1 MTFENENPFA
11 LRSTLEYE
19 MPDFTRINDESY
31 LPAFHAGCEDHLH
44 EVHEIIKQEE
54 VTFENT
60 IVALERSGQML
71 TRVLTVFYNK
81 SSSDTTDRLD
91 EIEEEIAPKLSA
103 HMDAIR
109 LNQALFGRIK
119 ELYSNRDSL
128 ELNNEDAWLLER
140 YYMDFTHAGAH
151 LTDAQREELT
161 NLNEELSKLETQ
173 FGKNLL
179 TDTNDLGVV
188 VDDVAELDGLSE
200 NEIAACA
207 AAAKARGLEGKWLVG
222 MVNFTGHPLLS
233 SMKNRGL
240 RERVMKNS
248 LLKGARSNDNDNRP
262 VILQIIK
269 LRAKRAEL
277 FGVKAHAE
285 HVLQDR
291 NAQNPEN
298 VHKMLKQ
305 IAPAAVRNAKL
316 EGADLQ
322 KTIDADFERQA
333 KAVLEEIFT
342 DLDQDVVGAM
352 QALAANGDGSTKT
365 LEEIAAVYGVSP
377 ARVAEIRNKTAADV
391 SAATQ
396 TKNGLPFTLESWDW
410 DFYTEAVRLEKYNL
424 DTSAMR
430 PYFELE
436 RVLQDGVFF
445 AANKLFGISFKERKD
460 IVTYHPDAR
469 AFEVFNEDGSKLA
482 LFIGDFYTRD
492 SKRGG
497 AWMNNL
503 VDQNHL
509 LGQLPVVVNNLN
521 VPKPPAGQPTLL
533 TYDEITTLF
542 HEFGHTLHGILS
554 DVKYPRFS
562 GTSVERDFVEFPS
575 QVNEMWLTWP
585 EVLDNYAKHY
595 ETGEKIPQEWVDNLK
610 ASAAFNE
617 GHATT
622 AYLAAA
628 ILDLAWHSLDADA
641 TVADVEEF
649 EAKAIEAYGLNYSP
663 VPTRYRSTYFSHI
676 FAGGYSAGY
685 YGYIWS
691 EVLDADTVDWFKE
704 NGGLTR
710 ANGDHF
716 RNTLLSRGGSIN
728 SMQMFRNFR
737 GRDATIE
744 PLLKRRGLL

>member
-31 LPAFHAGCEDHLH
+31 LPAFHAGCEEHLH
-44 EVHEIIKQEE
+44 EVLEIIKQDE

-60 IVALERSGQML
+60 IVALERSGQLL

-161 NLNEELSKLETQ
+161 NLNEELSKLETL

-179 TDTNDLGVV
+179 ADTNTLAVE

-207 AAAKARGLEGKWLVG
+207 AAAKARGLEGKWLVT

-248 LLKGARSNDNDNRP
+248 LLKGNCDVIDNRK
-262 VILQIIK
+262 VILEIVK

-277 FGVKAHAE
+277 FGVKTHAE

-322 KTIDADFERQA
+322 KVIDA
-333 KAVLEEIFT
+333 
-342 DLDQDVVGAM
+342 
-352 QALAANGDGSTKT
+352 NGEG
-365 LEEIAAVYGVSP
+365 
-377 ARVAEIRNKTAADV
+377 
-391 SAATQ
+391 
-396 TKNGLPFTLESWDW
+396 FTLESWDW

-445 AANKLFGISFKERKD
+445 AANKLFGITFKERKD
-460 IVTYHPDAR
+460 IVTYHPEAR

-521 VPKPPAGQPTLL
+521 IPKPPAGQPTLL

-628 ILDLAWHSLDADA
+628 ILDLAWHSLDSNA

-649 EAKAIEAYGLNYSP
+649 EAKAIEAYGLNFSP